1 MKRLMATWLLGAL
14 FTTAFVAGKGTPAA
28 PAYPDS
34 LPSVWFYTEG
44 IKQQTITGDT
54 LQARKLFAEAIRRDS
69 NYAPAYFELVS
80 NGMYASPEEAVELA
94 GRAYRLDTANK
105 WYHQFYGQTL
115 VFAGA

>member
-34 LPSVWFYTEG
+34 LPSVWFYPEG
-44 IKQQTITGDT
+44 LKQQTITGDT
-54 LQARKLFAEAIRRDS
+54 LRARKLFAEAIRRDS

-80 NGMYASPEEAVELA
+80 NGMRGGTSLWPTAASMWIVRPMP
-94 GRAYRLDTANK
+94 NIC
-105 WYHQFYGQTL
+105 
-115 VFAGA
+115 